1 MRDKVGHAGD
11 ADRARP
17 ARVTGAVLVLGIA
30 AALSLVWAVRSV
42 LGYFEST
49 EYGGIATLMPIH
61 EFILDAPEQ
70 VILPLG
76 LAVLAGTASLGV
88 WQGRP
93 WGRALAAIVTAIIL
107 LGAVLLTVGVVV
119 EWGLPGSFAVL
130 LIPPIIV
137 MLVVGG
143 YIVWTLLTSSTYF
156 DRRRD
161 LPGNR

>member
-1 MRDKVGHAGD
+1 M
-11 ADRARP
+11 
-17 ARVTGAVLVLGIA
+17 TGAVLVLGIV
-30 AALSLVWAVRSV
+30 AALTLFWAVRSV
-42 LGYFEST
+42 LGYFESADF
-49 EYGGIATLMPIH
+49 GGIATLMPIH

-76 LAVLAGTASLGV
+76 LGVLAGTAGIGV

-93 WGRALAAIVTAIIL
+93 WGRAVAAIVAAVIL
-107 LGAVLLTVGVVV
+107 LGAVLMTVSVVV

-130 LIPPIIV
+130 LIPPTIV
-137 MLVVGG
+137 ALAGGG
-143 YIVWTLLTSSTYF
+143 YIAWALLTSPTYF